1 MFGSRRPNQSFNPDV
16 ASVSHFSHDHSG
28 ILVSSHRAASATP
41 VNSGLIL
48 GALLRIRGHYMVV
61 EPQPAPNP

>member
-1 MFGSRRPNQSFNPDV
+1 MVHECLPDALLSSPNFHVQV
-16 ASVSHFSHDHSG
+16 RIAV
-28 ILVSSHRAASATP
+28 I
-41 VNSGLIL
+41 SGLIL